1 MKRTRLDSTT
11 TTSVNMTS
19 LCRAF
24 LMKTSNSSN
33 EDNDMLTYLSIN
45 KHLFDSQTFNDLSEI
60 LRKRIAI
67 RTQMETCVKQFA
79 SLDKKLKMYE
89 SLVPTKEVISA
100 VTNRWLNNSIQE
112 FMQSSTLLQTNKN
125 ELTSLSNNGPI
136 PGFTYPLIPSL
147 GDKLEATYDKS
158 ECIVIRS

>member
-1 MKRTRLDSTT
+1 
-11 TTSVNMTS
+11 
-19 LCRAF
+19 
-24 LMKTSNSSN
+24 
-33 EDNDMLTYLSIN
+33 
-45 KHLFDSQTFNDLSEI
+45 
-60 LRKRIAI
+60 
-67 RTQMETCVKQFA
+67 
-79 SLDKKLKMYE
+79 MYE
-89 SLVPTKEVISA
+89 SLVPSKEVISA

-158 ECIVIRS
+158 ECIVISDPSLVISDDNETDVVWVNHIFE